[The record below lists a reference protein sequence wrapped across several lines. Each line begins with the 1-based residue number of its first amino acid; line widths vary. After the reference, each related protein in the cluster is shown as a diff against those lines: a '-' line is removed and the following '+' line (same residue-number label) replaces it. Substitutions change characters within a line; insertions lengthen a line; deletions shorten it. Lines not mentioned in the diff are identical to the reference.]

1 MAKMTSTVTVTEE
14 NYCLAET
21 QVIFAEYRR
30 KISEGTGDTNG
41 MGVFLHKRQAM
52 DRKDKTV
59 MRANYDT
66 MYSFALLDLRASE
79 ATLVMPEQGGRYQTA
94 WIVTEE
100 HYNPTCYT
108 TAGEHE
114 LTETS
119 MGSQYVMVIMRT
131 QVNMADTKDVA
142 QAAALQDLLQ
152 IRQVDKGPA
161 YVSSN
166 KWDVAEVKKMRSFY
180 QGVFEEKG
188 FRSGSMFGKKGEVP
202 LINHNCGAAY
212 GWGGFT
218 DDQAVYIAY
227 NDGKMEPCSLLLT
240 DVPVAAFWSV
250 TVYDKDGN
258 VPDSAHCYNIN
269 SACAE
274 KSEDGSVIVNFGV
287 VGGDNAGKANF
298 MDIAEGWTMTL
309 RLYLP
314 TQAYFS
320 GEWKKPELRGAN

>member
-1 MAKMTSTVTVTEE
+1 
-14 NYCLAET
+14 
-21 QVIFAEYRR
+21 
-30 KISEGTGDTNG
+30 
-41 MGVFLHKRQAM
+41 
-52 DRKDKTV
+52 
-59 MRANYDT
+59 
-66 MYSFALLDLRASE
+66 
-79 ATLVMPEQGGRYQTA
+79 
-94 WIVTEE
+94 
-100 HYNPTCYT
+100 
-108 TAGEHE
+108 
-114 LTETS
+114 

-180 QGVFEEKG
+180 QDVFKEKG
-188 FRSGSMFGKKGEVP
+188 FRVGSMFGKKGEVP

-218 DDQAVYIAY
+218 DDQAVYIMY
-227 NDGKMEPCSLLLT
+227 DDGKMEPCSLLLT

-269 SACAE
+269 SAFAE

-287 VGGDNAGKANF
+287 AGGDNAGKANF
-298 MDIAEGWTMTL
+298 MDISEGWTMTL

>member
-79 ATLVMPEQGGRYQTA
+79 ATLVMPDQGGRYQTA

-166 KWDVAEVKKMRSFY
+166 KWDVA
-180 QGVFEEKG
+180 
-188 FRSGSMFGKKGEVP
+188 
-202 LINHNCGAAY
+202 
-212 GWGGFT
+212 
-218 DDQAVYIAY
+218 
-227 NDGKMEPCSLLLT
+227 
-240 DVPVAAFWSV
+240 
-250 TVYDKDGN
+250 
-258 VPDSAHCYNIN
+258 
-269 SACAE
+269 
-274 KSEDGSVIVNFGV
+274 
-287 VGGDNAGKANF
+287 
-298 MDIAEGWTMTL
+298 
-309 RLYLP
+309 
-314 TQAYFS
+314 
-320 GEWKKPELRGAN
+320 